1 MVITASHVQQDI
13 AVGRSRRVRAL
24 QRSAAVASFLAF
36 SSAGAAQG
44 LPEGKPEAIGL
55 SPAALERIAPEMQT
69 YIDDGRVA
77 GMVMVIAR
85 HGKVGYVR
93 ALGYSNLE
101 NRSPLRTD
109 AIFRLAS
116 ARKCFV
122 ISKEHAVVLMSFHHW
137 S

>member
-1 MVITASHVQQDI
+1 MVISTSC
-13 AVGRSRRVRAL
+13 VRAL
-24 QRSAAVASFLAF
+24 QRSAAVASFLTF
-36 SSAGAAQG
+36 SHASAAQG

-55 SPAALERIAPEMQT
+55 SRAALERIAPEMQT

-101 NRSPLRTD
+101 NRSPQRTD

-116 ARKCFV
+116 LRKPLL
-122 ISKEHAVVLMSFHHW
+122 AAATMVLVDAGRIRLDDPV
-137 S
+137 